1 MRFIAPCMEAIER
14 VFITL
19 KHSQAI
25 MKPIIFAI
33 PVFFLLIALELW
45 VARSRG
51 LSVYRLKDSLTS
63 INIGLIS
70 EFTKAIGGVISLTM
84 FLLISNNFG
93 AFVWDTKNP
102 LTWISAL
109 VLYDFCYY
117 WVHRTGHEINIMW
130 ASHVVHHSSE
140 EFNLSTALRQSS
152 TGFLFRWMFYIP
164 LALLGYPVQVFIV
177 VGLIDFLYQ
186 YWVHTQLIGKLG
198 WMEKVFVTPSNH
210 RVHHGQND
218 YCIDKNYGGVFCI
231 WDRMFNTYAD
241 ELDDEK
247 PIYGIRKP
255 IESWNPLWA
264 NFHHFVQIWQQ
275 VKASAGWRNKLMFVF
290 AKPSWTPQVADTT
303 EKFELAR
310 FSRFDT
316 AAPQSLLRAAIIL
329 TIVASLM
336 LMAFYILQTRWPVPV
351 SVAYSTSMVAIL
363 TYMGWR
369 MTRTTSTSGLAAGE
383 SKVANN
389 A

>member
-1 MRFIAPCMEAIER
+1 
-14 VFITL
+14 
-19 KHSQAI
+19 
-25 MKPIIFAI
+25 MKPILFAI

-51 LSVYRLKDSLTS
+51 LTIYRLKDSLTS

-70 EFTKAIGGVISLTM
+70 EFTKAIGGVISVVM
-84 FLLISNNFG
+84 FLLISKNFG
-93 AFVWDTKNP
+93 AFEWDTKNP

-109 VLYDFCYY
+109 ILYDFCYY

-218 YCIDKNYGGVFCI
+218 YCIDKNYGGIFCI
-231 WDRMFNTYAD
+231 WDRMFGTYAD
-241 ELDDEK
+241 ERDDEK
-247 PIYGIRKP
+247 PVYGIRKP

-264 NFHHFVQIWQQ
+264 NVHHFVQIWQQ
-275 VKASAGWRNKLMFVF
+275 VKATPQWRHKLMYLF
-290 AKPSWTPQVADTT
+290 AKPSWSPEVADTT
-303 EKFELAR
+303 AQFSTAR
-310 FSRFDT
+310 FKRFDT
-316 AAPQSLLRAAIIL
+316 PTPQGLVRTAFTL
-329 TIVASLM
+329 TAVASVM
-336 LMAFYILQTRWPVPV
+336 LMAFYVLQTRLPLPL
-351 SVAYSTSMVAIL
+351 SVAYSALFVGVL
-363 TYMGWR
+363 TLIGWR
-369 MTRTTSTSGLAAGE
+369 MTRDRETASSSAKATSH
-383 SKVANN
+383 V
-389 A
+389 

>member
-1 MRFIAPCMEAIER
+1 
-14 VFITL
+14 
-19 KHSQAI
+19 
-25 MKPIIFAI
+25 MKPILFAI

-51 LSVYRLKDSLTS
+51 LTIYRLKDSLTS

-70 EFTKAIGGVISLTM
+70 EFTKAIGGVISLVM
-84 FLLISNNFG
+84 FLLISKNFG
-93 AFVWDTKNP
+93 AFEWDTKNP

-109 VLYDFCYY
+109 ILYDFCYY

-218 YCIDKNYGGVFCI
+218 YCIDKNYGGIFCI
-231 WDRMFNTYAD
+231 WDRMFGTYAD
-241 ELDDEK
+241 ERDDEK
-247 PIYGIRKP
+247 PVYGIRKP
-255 IESWNPLWA
+255 LGSWNPLWA
-264 NFHHFVQIWQQ
+264 NVHHFLQIWQQ
-275 VKASAGWRNKLMFVF
+275 VSSTPGWRNKLMYVF

-303 EKFELAR
+303 AKFELAR
-310 FSRFDT
+310 FTRFDT
-316 AAPQSLLRAAIIL
+316 ATPNSLVRVAIVL
-329 TIVASLM
+329 TAVASVM
-336 LMAFYILQTRWPVPV
+336 LMAFYVLQTRWPVPL
-351 SVAYSTSMVAIL
+351 SIAYSASMVFIL
-363 TYMGWR
+363 TYVGWR
-369 MTRTTSTSGLAAGE
+369 MTRPSSLATEEG
-383 SKVANN
+383 KVASHV
-389 A
+389 